1 MPLPEELHAL
11 FWDCDVAALD
21 ECRDRD
27 FVIGR
32 ILASGTWDAIGWARR
47 ACGDP
52 AIRDWIVRHRGRTLS
67 SPQVRLWEVL
77 LDLPAAD
84 VAGWLASPERR
95 AWEGAGTA

>member
-1 MPLPEELHAL
+1 MPLPEVIHAL

-21 ECRDRD
+21 AGRDRD

-32 ILASGTWDAIGWARR
+32 ILASGTWDAIGWARN
-47 ACGDP
+47 AYGD
-52 AIRDWIVRHRGRTLS
+52 ASIRDWILRHRGRTLS

-84 VAGWLASPERR
+84 VAEWLASPERR
-95 AWEGAGTA
+95 TWEGAGVA